1 MQLGDE
7 WEARKARR
15 RHMQS
20 HRDFVKAKEFPDGAQ
35 EGRPPGKPA
44 LSGSHISWQQ
54 VISRSPYRPVWR
66 CLPTVPAAQ
75 GSCGKGC
82 RSLLS
87 CPHPLP
93 ACWARAKGPF
103 HLEASQE
110 RAKLTAAGASSTR
123 RLRTDSGFEC
133 LFSSG
138 SMQVLVQW
146 STEVVTC
153 KEVQFFFS
161 LANNEAPTCLSC
173 QVMPNETAAPQVSHP
188 LLGSQDPVHVW

>member
-1 MQLGDE
+1 MRSKEGQKTSHAVSPGLCKSKRISWWSTE
-7 WEARKARR
+7 RKAPWETSSLWLT
-15 RHMQS
+15 H
-20 HRDFVKAKEFPDGAQ
+20 FLAAG
-35 EGRPPGKPA
+35 
-44 LSGSHISWQQ
+44 
-54 VISRSPYRPVWR
+54 ISRSPYRPVWR
-66 CLPTVPAAQ
+66 CLPTAPAAQ

-87 CPHPLP
+87 CPHSLP
-93 ACWARAKGPF
+93 ACWAREKGPF

-110 RAKLTAAGASSTR
+110 RAKLAAAGASSAR
-123 RLRTDSGFEC
+123 RFRTDSGFEC
-133 LFSSG
+133 SFSSG
-138 SMQVLVQW
+138 SMQVLVRW